1 MQAGMQLLAEGEGAM
16 SDDMVL
22 RQEIR
27 CSIGYIRSMIDSY
40 SGLYSEENL
49 TREVLRFCDE
59 IAHPGSPH
67 PRLQEARRIV
77 EDRCRQLAQAT
88 DRYAQRDPASIAAK
102 RAQAMA
108 AIDVLQDAVFEARK
122 SRMPV
127 PSSGRLLRR
136 KGF

>member
-1 MQAGMQLLAEGEGAM
+1 MQLLAEGEGAM
-16 SDDMVL
+16 SDDMAL

-27 CSIGYIRSMIDSY
+27 YSIGYIRGMIDSY

-49 TREVLRFCDE
+49 TCDVLRFCDE

-67 PRLQEARRIV
+67 PRLQEARRMV